1 MKNFHGLFLVGCSA
15 IALTGCGPTDIASP
29 GTNGN
34 VSIVNNPAPTPAPAP
49 TSSPT
54 PTPTPTATPLVVA
67 AAGCPTI
74 SDPQGLT
81 DQDVVTSAQGSWRV
95 CRLPS
100 RINVSSTLPKVPG
113 LLYQLNDRVDVGT
126 DAGFGSTG
134 NAVTLTIEP
143 GVIVFGNTGTSWLAV
158 NRGNRI
164 NATGTAAA
172 PIIFTSR
179 DNVLGLNTE
188 TSQGQWGGVVLMGRA
203 PITDCTVLGT
213 AVASPGVPST
223 CERETEGSSLPAR
236 FGGANSADNSGTMKY
251 VQIRYSGFVLGSGS
265 ELQALTLEGTGSG
278 TQLDYIQSYNSSDD
292 GAEFFGG
299 TVNMKHYVAVGAD
312 DDSLDMDTGVQAN
325 LQYLLLIQRSGA
337 GDALME
343 LDSNGNEANEPRQV
357 SKIANFT
364 AIQPAAS
371 SNNESNDQAS
381 LLFRGNSDITLANG
395 IVNTPANQC
404 LRMNGSGGAASAT
417 LTARSV
423 AMTCSGTADDR
434 FIGTGTYTASQ
445 VAGFF
450 GSGSNGNNAGLTST
464 LTGFVNG
471 ANENAIAGFDLTTL
485 STFFDATS
493 YIGAVRDST
502 DTWYAD
508 WTCNSGAA
516 NFGTTSTSCT
526 LLPIT

>member
-1 MKNFHGLFLVGCSA
+1 VKNFHGLFLVGCSA
-15 IALTGCGPTDIASP
+15 IALAGCGPTDIASP
-29 GTNGN
+29 GTGGN
-34 VSIVNNPAPTPAPAP
+34 VVINQPT
-49 TSSPT
+49 PT
-54 PTPTPTATPLVVA
+54 PTPTPTATAAPTVTA

-81 DQDVVTSAQGSWRV
+81 AEADPLVTPQGSWRV
-95 CRLPS
+95 CTLPA
-100 RINVSSTLPKVPG
+100 RVNVSSTLPKLAGV
-113 LLYQLNDRVDVGT
+113 LYRLNGRVDVGT
-126 DAGFGSTG
+126 DAGFSSTSTG
-134 NAVTLTIEP
+134 VTLTIEP
-143 GVIVFGNTGTSWLAV
+143 GVIVYGNTGTSWLAV

-164 NATGTAAA
+164 NAVGTATA

-213 AVASPGVPST
+213 AVASGSTPST
-223 CERETEGSSLPAR
+223 CERETEGSSDPAR
-236 FGGANSADNSGTMKY
+236 FGGANSADNSGSMKY
-251 VQIRYSGFVLGSGS
+251 VQIRYSGFVLGAGS
-265 ELQALTLEGTGSG
+265 ELQALTLEGVGSG
-278 TQLDYIQSYNSSDD
+278 TQLDYIQTYNSSDD

-299 TVNMKHYVAVGAD
+299 TVNMKHYIAVGAD

-325 LQYLLLIQRSGA
+325 LQYLLLIQRAGS

-343 LDSNGNEANEPRQV
+343 LDSNSNESNTPRQV

-364 AIQPAAS
+364 AIQTAVS

-395 IVNTPANQC
+395 IVYTPANQC
-404 LRMNGSGGAASAT
+404 LRMNGSGGANAAT

-423 AMTCSGTADDR
+423 AMTCSGTGDDR
-434 FIGTGTYTASQ
+434 FVGTGTYTAAQ

-450 GSGSNGNNAGLTST
+450 GSGANGNNAGLTST
-464 LTGFVNG
+464 LTGYVNG
-471 ANENAIAGFDLTTL
+471 ANENGIAGFDLTTL
-485 STFFDATS
+485 SSFFTATT
-493 YIGAVRDST
+493 YIGAVKDST
-502 DTWYAD
+502 DTWYAG

-526 LLPIT
+526 SLPIT

>member
-15 IALTGCGPTDIASP
+15 IALAGCGPTDIASP
-29 GTNGN
+29 GTGGN
-34 VSIVNNPAPTPAPAP
+34 VVINQPTPA
-49 TSSPT
+49 
-54 PTPTPTATPLVVA
+54 PTPTPTATAAPTVTA

-74 SDPQGLT
+74 ADPQGLT
-81 DQDVVTSAQGSWRV
+81 DAGTVTSAQGSWRV
-95 CRLPS
+95 CTLPS
-100 RINVSSTLPKVPG
+100 RINTSVTLPKIAG
-113 LLYQLNDRVDVGT
+113 LLYSMNGRVDVGT
-126 DAGFGSTG
+126 DAGFSSTSTG
-134 NAVTLTIEP
+134 VTLTVEP

-158 NRGNRI
+158 NRGNKI
-164 NATGTAAA
+164 NAVGTATA

-203 PITDCTVLGT
+203 PITDCTTG
-213 AVASPGVPST
+213 AVASGSTAST
-223 CERETEGSSLPAR
+223 CERQTEGAADPALY
-236 FGGANSADNSGTMKY
+236 GGTNSADNSGSLKY
-251 VQIRYSGFVLGSGS
+251 VQIRYSGYVLGSNS
-265 ELQALTLEGTGSG
+265 ELQALTTEGIGSG

-299 TVNMKHYVAVGAD
+299 TVNMKHYIAVGAD

-337 GDALME
+337 GDTLME
-343 LDSNGNEANEPRQV
+343 LDSNGNEAQTPRQV

-364 AIQPAAS
+364 AIQPATS
-371 SNNESNDQAS
+371 SNNEANGQAA
-381 LLFRGNSDITLANG
+381 LLFRGNSNITLANG
-395 IVNTPANQC
+395 VVVAPANQC
-404 LRMNGSGGAASAT
+404 IRMNGSGGANSST

-423 AMTCSGTADDR
+423 AMTCAGTGDDR
-434 FIGTGTYTASQ
+434 FVGTGAYTAAQ

-464 LTGFVNG
+464 LTGYVNG
-471 ANENAIAGFDLTTL
+471 ANENAIAGFDLATL
-485 STFFDATS
+485 SSFFTATT
-493 YIGAVRDST
+493 YIGAVKDST
-502 DTWYAD
+502 DTWYAG

-516 NFGTTSTSCT
+516 NFGATGTSCA